1 MENTN
6 ATLTPDQNIILEAK
20 ATRAKGDMLGCLE
33 LVEKVQEPS
42 AESIRLK
49 ANTYI
54 DLDFPCTARD
64 ALDKY
69 NELPKDKQSLMDVYK
84 NLDVS
89 ARIYYK
95 LARYDM
101 AMEYVIKKIELST
114 DISRELPL
122 YLWIATVS
130 KNIDAAVTA
139 VKDIVGEKEI
149 YDLNPYEIKSLTLF
163 DKMFNLNKLHKNEQL
178 INMCLEKLG
187 EFDKPSVDVDN
198 GPYCFILSNIGY
210 HDKPYIVRKFIEQNY
225 LFESSITDMIIHYRF
240 IEMRRELYLKGVHEG
255 DENRELFYMAAKTID
270 QAIQYGIFPL

>member
-1 MENTN
+1 MTNT
-6 ATLTPDQNIILEAK
+6 TLNQTTDAELILNAK
-20 ATRAKGDMLGCLE
+20 AARAEGDMLGCLE

-69 NELPKDKQSLMDVYK
+69 AELPKDKQSLMDEYK

-101 AMEYVIKKIELST
+101 AMEYVIKKMELST
-114 DISRELPL
+114 DRSRELPL

-130 KNIDAAVTA
+130 KSIDAAVTA
-139 VKDIVGEKEI
+139 VKEIMGEKDI

-163 DKMFNLNKLHKNEQL
+163 DKMFNLNKLHEDEKL

-187 EFDKPSVDVDN
+187 EVDKPSVDVDN

-210 HDKPYIVRKFIEQNY
+210 HDESYIVRKFIEQNY
-225 LFESSITDMIIHYRF
+225 LFESSVIDTIIH
-240 IEMRRELYLKGVHEG
+240 
-255 DENRELFYMAAKTID
+255 
-270 QAIQYGIFPL
+270 